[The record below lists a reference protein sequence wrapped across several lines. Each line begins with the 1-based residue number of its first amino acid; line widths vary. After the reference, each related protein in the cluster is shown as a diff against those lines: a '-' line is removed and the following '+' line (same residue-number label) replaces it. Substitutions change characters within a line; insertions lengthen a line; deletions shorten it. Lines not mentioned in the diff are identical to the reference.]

1 MCCKM
6 NVTEET
12 VQTMRPQLI
21 SHGLP
26 AIDTLNENSGICS
39 PATSNI
45 RRTYNTTHE
54 RASENSLGQVT
65 SFGAEV
71 VYYREENYKTYF
83 EISHKNSKLQN
94 DCKNIELSDHFWIQI
109 LLVQKRQMQKQQQ
122 LTIQHVNKNCM
133 YQRNSIQT
141 QICQTHR

>member
-1 MCCKM
+1 M

-94 DCKNIELSDHFWIQI
+94 DCKNIELSWPFLDSNPAGAKTPDAKTTATDY
-109 LLVQKRQMQKQQQ
+109 LARKQK
-122 LTIQHVNKNCM
+122 
-133 YQRNSIQT
+133 
-141 QICQTHR
+141 